1 MSEKNL
7 NRLIALAVFLV
18 SLIVYMMTVA
28 RTVVFWDVGEFIAAS
43 YLLQVPHPP
52 GSPLFLLVGRVV
64 SMIPFHPDIAFRVHT
79 ISAIA
84 SALGVMF
91 LYLVSVKLINR
102 VRGVPASSIDRMLVY
117 GASVVGAF
125 SLAFC
130 TTYWFNASEAEVYGL
145 SMLFVSFIIWLAL
158 RWSERADEPHNEK
171 YLFLIAYLI
180 GLSIGVHLLAILAI
194 FTVMLIIYFTK
205 YEFSRGTFL
214 RFGLLT
220 IAIFFVVYPGVVKWL
235 PSMMDGEVAG
245 YRSDLLTYIP
255 FLLIAAAG
263 YFAYRSTKENFH
275 IASILQDVGLRSA
288 KMVHIACVCFLLI
301 VIAYS
306 TYAMVIIRA
315 NVPNLPMNENN
326 PNNLARLVS
335 YLNREQYGDAPI
347 TKRRYSNEPMHA
359 PTWQNYSSDLDFMFR
374 YQINHMYVRYLLWNY
389 VGAAGDEQD
398 SGVSW
403 KDTLGI
409 PFLLGL
415 LGLYYHW
422 KKDWKMGMTFLVTF
436 LIMGVILALYQ
447 NQQEPQ
453 PRERDY
459 FYVGSFFV
467 FSMWIGMGVVA
478 IGDVLRRT
486 FTEAKYYEIGVA
498 ACIAV
503 AFFVVPV
510 NLLRVNWHDHDRSR
524 NFVAWD
530 YSYNIL
536 QSCERDAIIFTNGD
550 NDTFPLWYLQD
561 VEGIRRDIRIV
572 NLSLVNTPWYIS
584 QLKHYEPHGAKKV
597 PISLTDGQ
605 IERIQPMAW
614 ESRQMELPVSKEVFA
629 RFGVTDSAVV
639 NSGRITFTMPHTLQ
653 FGSVKAI
660 RTQDIMVWDIVRT
673 TNWER
678 PIYFAVTVSPDSKIG
693 LDDYLW
699 MDGLAWRLKPVKVP
713 PGDIGLHP
721 EIMHRNLMTENV
733 VPSREPQYGYLFR
746 GLNDTTIYFDEN
758 VRRLTMNYRYSFIRL
773 ALHYQ
778 SVFNDAERSKS
789 VLARMEE
796 VLPRKVIPMDWRL
809 MADLMSIYQRLGE
822 EAKYKEYAAELEE
835 TCKQMINRGYT
846 DIQSYYNPYRV
857 LLEIYDARHDYAQ
870 AIDVLNIV
878 EAMSPNDPGIKNRKR
893 QYETLLQSQQQHRD
907 SVR

>member
-1 MSEKNL
+1 MSEKKL
-7 NRLIALAVFLV
+7 NRLVALGIFLV
-18 SLIVYMMTVA
+18 SLIVYMMTVS
-28 RTVVFWDVGEFIAAS
+28 RTVVFWDVGEFIAAA

-52 GSPLFLLVGRVV
+52 GSPLFLLIGRVV
-64 SMIPFHPDIAFRVHT
+64 SMIPFNADIAFRVHT
-79 ISAIA
+79 ISAVA
-84 SALGVMF
+84 SAIGVMF
-91 LYLVSVKLINR
+91 LYFVSVKLMKR
-102 VRGVPASSIDRMLVY
+102 FRGTPESAVERILVY
-117 GASVVGAF
+117 GASAVGAL

-158 RWSERADEPHNEK
+158 RWSERANEPHNEK

-180 GLSIGVHLLAILAI
+180 GLSIGVHLLAILTI
-194 FTVMLIIYFTK
+194 FTVMLIIYFTT
-205 YEFSRGTFL
+205 YEFSRGTLL
-214 RFGLLT
+214 RFGILT
-220 IAIFFVVYPGVVKWL
+220 IAVFGVVYPGVVKWL

-245 YRSDLLTYIP
+245 TRSDLLTYIP
-255 FLLIAAAG
+255 FILIAVAG
-263 YFAYRSTKENFH
+263 YYAYRSTRENFH
-275 IASILQDVGLRSA
+275 IPSMLQDIGLRSA
-288 KMVHIACVCFLLI
+288 KMIHIGCVSFLLI

-306 TYAMVIIRA
+306 TYTMVIIRA
-315 NVPNLPMNENN
+315 NVPNMPMNENN
-326 PNNLARLVS
+326 PSNLARLVS

-347 TKRRYSNEPMHA
+347 TKRRYSSEPMHA

-374 YQINHMYVRYLLWNY
+374 YQINHMYIRYLLWNY

-403 KDTLGI
+403 KDTFGI

-415 LGLYYHW
+415 LGFYYHM
-422 KKDWKMGMTFLVTF
+422 KKDWKMGWTFLVMF

-467 FSMWIGMGVVA
+467 FSMWIGMGLIA
-478 IGDVLRRT
+478 IADFLKKKFSQAR
-486 FTEAKYYEIGVA
+486 YYEIGVVG
-498 ACIAV
+498 CIVGAM
-503 AFFVVPV
+503 FVVPV
-510 NLLRVNWHDHDRSR
+510 NLLITNWHTHDRSK

-536 QSCERDAIIFTNGD
+536 QTCEPDAILFTNGD

-605 IERIQPMAW
+605 IERIQPMQW
-614 ESRQMELPVSKEVFA
+614 ETRQMELPVSKEVIE
-629 RFGVTDSAVV
+629 RFGVKDTSVIR
-639 NSGRITFTMPHTLQ
+639 NGKITFTMQHTWQ
-653 FGSVKAI
+653 FGNVKAI
-660 RTQDIMVWDIVRT
+660 KTQDIMVWDIIRT
-673 TNWER
+673 NNWQR

-693 LDDYLW
+693 LDEYLW
-699 MDGLAWRLKPVKVP
+699 MDGLAWRLKPAKVP
-713 PGDIGLHP
+713 PGDVGLHP
-721 EIMHRNLMTENV
+721 EIMAANLMTENV
-733 VPSREPQYGYLFR
+733 VPSKGPQYGYLFR

-778 SVFNDAERSKS
+778 AAANDAERGKR
-789 VLARMEE
+789 VLARMEH
-796 VLPRKVIPMDWRL
+796 VLPRTVIPMDWRL
-809 MADLMSIYQRLGE
+809 MADLMSIYQRLGDE
-822 EAKYKEYAAELEE
+822 VNYKEYSNELEQ
-835 TCKQMINRGYT
+835 TCIQLINRGYA

-857 LLEIYDARHDYAQ
+857 LLDIYDGRQDYAQ
-870 AIDVLNIV
+870 AIEILNRV
-878 EAMSPNDPGIKNRKR
+878 EAMSPNDPSIKNRKR
-893 QYETLLQSQQQHRD
+893 QYEALLQIQQQHRD
-907 SVR
+907 TVR